1 MMASTTEPGTG
12 GSIDEVVSKHA
23 GILAASGDNQ
33 GEGEATTEG
42 DEPEVESAGK
52 EAEDDAE
59 TEAEGDAPEDGEGED
74 DEGDEDEAD
83 EDAEDGEDDDSDEE
97 PDEDAEPTFKVKV
110 NGEEI
115 EVNQSELLAGYSRQ
129 ADYTRKAQALASE
142 RKEFAQEAE
151 AVRTERQQYAT
162 LLDKLQKQVE
172 GSAEQEPDWDKL
184 YAEDPNE
191 WVRQREI
198 HRARRERQEAIEA
211 EKSRVEQQEQA
222 EREKQLQDKVAEE
235 REYLQSAIP
244 ELADPEKAKERME
257 SIRNYA
263 VETVGFT
270 NEELEGIYDHRAVVA
285 LDKARRYDELAAKGS
300 KVKQGA
306 GKPKGG
312 PKTLAPG
319 NTRSGKNRTSRV
331 AKEARQRLKSSGDAH
346 DAAHLIADLLD

>member
-1 MMASTTEPGTG
+1 MADPTTEPGTG
-12 GSIDEVVSKHA
+12 GEIDDVVSKHA
-23 GILAASGDNQ
+23 GILAAEGDNQ

-59 TEAEGDAPEDGEGED
+59 PEGDEPEDGED

-83 EDAEDGEDDDSDEE
+83 EDAEDEEDDDSDEE
-97 PDEDAEPTFKVKV
+97 PDEEPTFKVKV
-110 NGEEI
+110 DGEEV
-115 EVNQSELLAGYSRQ
+115 EVSQSELLAGYSRQ
-129 ADYTRKAQALASE
+129 ADYTRKAQALAKE
-142 RKEFAQEAE
+142 RKEFSQEAE

-172 GSAEQEPDWDKL
+172 GSGESEPDWDKL

-191 WVRQREI
+191 WVRQREL

-211 EKSRVEQQEQA
+211 EKARVEQQEQA
-222 EREKQLQDKVAEE
+222 EREKQLQGRVAEE
-235 REYLQSAIP
+235 REQLKAAIP
-244 ELADPEKAKERME
+244 ELADPEKAKDRME
-257 SIRNYA
+257 KIRSYA
-263 VETVGFT
+263 VDKAGFT
-270 NEELEGIYDHRAVVA
+270 DAELQGIYDHRAVVA
-285 LDKARRYDELAAKGS
+285 LDKARRYDELEAKGS
-300 KVKQGA
+300 KAKKSA
-306 GKPKGG
+306 GKRKGG

-319 NTRSGKNRTSRV
+319 STRSGANRTSRA